1 MERKHI
7 SPRNLLGMATL
18 SSDTSIPSGAIETLH
33 GRFIMRRVLLAS
45 IGLTAL
51 LIGSASAAD
60 LPRQQQMVT
69 KAPVYVAQVYNW
81 TGLYVGIN
89 GGYAFS
95 DASGGLIGGTL
106 GYNWQNGN
114 LVFGVEGDLNWTNL
128 NTDSTFA
135 SVSNSWLG
143 TARARVGVAMD
154 RFMPYLTA
162 GAAFGNVD
170 IAAAPGFAG
179 SEDTKLGWTAGAGVE
194 FALGGNWTAK
204 AEYLYVDLGNASCG
218 AGCPAN
224 TDTSLT
230 SNIVRAGLNYR
241 F

>member
-1 MERKHI
+1 
-7 SPRNLLGMATL
+7 
-18 SSDTSIPSGAIETLH
+18 
-33 GRFIMRRVLLAS
+33 MRRVLLAS

-69 KAPVYVAQVYNW
+69 KAPVYAAPIYNW

-95 DASGGLIGGTL
+95 DASGGLVGGTI
-106 GYNWQNGN
+106 GYNWQQGN
-114 LVFGVEGDLNWTNL
+114 IVFGVEGDLNWTNL
-128 NTDSTFA
+128 DTDTTLNTVT
-135 SVSNSWLG
+135 NSWLG

-154 RFMPYLTA
+154 RFMPYITG
-162 GAAFGNVD
+162 GAAFGNIDV
-170 IAAAPGFAG
+170 AASPGFAG
-179 SEDTKLGWTAGAGVE
+179 SDDTKVGWTVGAGVE

-204 AEYLYVDLGNASCG
+204 AEYLYVDLGSADCG

>member
-1 MERKHI
+1 
-7 SPRNLLGMATL
+7 
-18 SSDTSIPSGAIETLH
+18 
-33 GRFIMRRVLLAS
+33 MRRVLLAS

-60 LPRQQQMVT
+60 LPRQNQMVT
-69 KAPVYVAQVYNW
+69 KAPVYAPAPIYNW

-89 GGYAFS
+89 GGYGFS
-95 DASGGLIGGTL
+95 DASGGLVGGTL

-114 LVFGVEGDLNWTNL
+114 LVFGVEGDLDWTNL
-128 NTDSTFA
+128 KHDNAFSTT
-135 SVSNSWLG
+135 SNSWLG

-154 RFMPYLTA
+154 RFMPYVTA
-162 GAAFGNVD
+162 GAAVGNID
-170 IAAAPGFAG
+170 ITAPGFAG
-179 SEDTKLGWTAGAGVE
+179 NNTTKLGWTAGAGLE

-204 AEYLYVDLGNASCG
+204 AEYLYVDLGSADCG
-218 AGCPAN
+218 AGCPVG